1 MDMEETNTKEINL
14 LQLIGLMFEW
24 LKKNVTAIIGFLC
37 YLLRLSYKYIAV
49 TISIMLL
56 SLSIGIYL
64 SRPTARVYSAE
75 TIAMIYGTDVQIV
88 MEVFKQLDSYTLQNG
103 KSSLADKLDLPDS
116 VLKNI
121 VGIKCYYVLCY
132 KRDGIAVK
140 IDYKN
145 VYPQKDTMIVKMGD
159 RLSIKILTHNTNQIP
174 LVQTAILKYLNSNT
188 LMRSQ
193 FEIHKTELIQQIEIC
208 KRENLRIDSLAKV
221 SYFKDSEKQLQVAN
235 NSLLLGEQKKQ
246 LFYSELLNLQNT
258 KAFAEGSLSN
268 FTNPIVLP
276 AGFTISP
283 KPLNPMAK
291 YSVLGILF
299 GYVMSLLL
307 VLFIDNLK
315 NIKNFFR

>member
-1 MDMEETNTKEINL
+1 
-14 LQLIGLMFEW
+14 
-24 LKKNVTAIIGFLC
+24 
-37 YLLRLSYKYIAV
+37 
-49 TISIMLL
+49 
-56 SLSIGIYL
+56 
-64 SRPTARVYSAE
+64 
-75 TIAMIYGTDVQIV
+75 
-88 MEVFKQLDSYTLQNG
+88 
-103 KSSLADKLDLPDS
+103 
-116 VLKNI
+116 
-121 VGIKCYYVLCY
+121 
-132 KRDGIAVK
+132 
-140 IDYKN
+140 
-145 VYPQKDTMIVKMGD
+145 
-159 RLSIKILTHNTNQIP
+159 
-174 LVQTAILKYLNSNT
+174 
-188 LMRSQ
+188 MRSQ